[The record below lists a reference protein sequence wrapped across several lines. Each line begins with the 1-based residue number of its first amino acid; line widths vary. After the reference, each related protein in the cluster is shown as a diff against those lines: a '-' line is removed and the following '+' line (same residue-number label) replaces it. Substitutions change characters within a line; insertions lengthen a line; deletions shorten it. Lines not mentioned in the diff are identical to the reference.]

1 MKANQTAGT
10 ARPGVRYLGNV
21 LVFFVS
27 LVVALGLCEAG
38 ARLVL
43 NSSDYL
49 SVETKKDSVLG
60 ITIPAGSAGFDSWG
74 FRNPSVLSRV
84 NVLAV
89 GDSHTFGNT
98 ARMEDSWPSVLAAST
113 GLSTYNMGLGGY
125 GPVQYFHLLSTKGMN
140 LHPEWVL
147 CGLYM
152 GDDFENAFSMTYG
165 LDHWAYLRSGQ
176 FTNVDPNIWGNAEP
190 LPWHKDLRNWL
201 SRNSL
206 VYRLT
211 VHGPLLGKARENVQF
226 SRAARGEDPATTVL
240 TLPDKNIKEAFRP
253 AAIAA
258 RLDQDS
264 APVQEGM
271 RITFRLLRDM
281 DAVCQKQGCRFA
293 VVVIPTKESVF
304 STYFHDNS
312 TIPLK
317 GALDKVLSNEQAA
330 RTKLFAELDRAGIPY
345 VDTLPALQAA
355 AGGELYARTTN
366 DMHPGK
372 NGYRVIGEVAAAFL
386 KHLQQRQ

>member
-1 MKANQTAGT
+1 MKLKQATAN
-10 ARPGVRYLGNV
+10 VV
-21 LVFFVS
+21 VICVS
-27 LVVALGLCEAG
+27 LTAALGLCELG
-38 ARLVL
+38 ARLFL
-43 NSSDYL
+43 NSADYL
-49 SVETKKDSVLG
+49 SVDTAKDDILG
-60 ITIPAGSAGFDSWG
+60 ITIPPNTAGFDEWG
-74 FRNPSVLSRV
+74 FRNASIPNRADVV
-84 NVLAV
+84 AV

-98 ARMEDSWPSVLAAST
+98 ARMNDAWPSVFARVT
-113 GLSTYNMGLGGY
+113 GQTVYNLGLGGY
-125 GPVQYFHLLSTKGMN
+125 GPNQYYYLLTTRGLE
-140 LHPEWVL
+140 LHPIWVL

-176 FTNVDPNIWGNAEP
+176 FTNVDPNIWGNTDP

-206 VYRLT
+206 VYRLA
-211 VHGPLLGKARENVQF
+211 VHGPLLGKAREEVQF
-226 SRAARGEDPATTVL
+226 NRAARGDDPVTTVL
-240 TLPDKNIKEAFRP
+240 TVPDKHIKEAFRP

-281 DAVCQKQGCRFA
+281 NAICQQRGCRFG

-304 STYFHDNS
+304 SAYFHDNP

-317 GALDKVLSNEQAA
+317 GAVDKVLSNEQAA
-330 RTKLFAELDRAGIPY
+330 RSKLFAELDRAGIPY

-386 KHLQQRQ
+386 KHLHQRP